1 MTLTEAQQIVAAALP
16 ELTRRPLRSAA
27 ITYLNWWHGHSA
39 SMPYSDPTGERAV
52 RRILATA

>member
-1 MTLTEAQQIVAAALP
+1 MSLSDALDIVTNAIP
-16 ELTRRPLRSAA
+16 EMPRRKRRPAA